1 MRRPKRQSVSSQ
13 HPEQI
18 RLVIGPPV
26 VVHKG
31 HMGHVSYLAIVVGH
45 QLELWTHE
53 NEHASKFV
61 ARRAA
66 RLTEATCYWI
76 VVRVAV
82 ARKVEALMLNGKKAA
97 ATRVLQSNIADW
109 GRILPEES
117 VELDA
122 FS

>member
-1 MRRPKRQSVSSQ
+1 
-13 HPEQI
+13 
-18 RLVIGPPV
+18 
-26 VVHKG
+26 
-31 HMGHVSYLAIVVGH
+31 MGHVSYLAIVVDQ

-66 RLTEATCYWI
+66 RLPEATCCWI
-76 VVRVAV
+76 VVTIAV
-82 ARKVEALMLNGKKAA
+82 ARKIEALMIKGKKAA
-97 ATRVLQSNIADW
+97 ATRALQSNVVDW

-117 VELDA
+117 TELDA